1 LQRARV
7 ELGSILARPAPT
19 DLPTEFVE
27 ADTVAKLSD
36 ADRSLVVVLTRV
48 LGPKGLQTYADLL
61 QNTPAEPSVAAFDE
75 LPADTDDATRQD
87 IAEHLVPYIR
97 AINAAYPGLSESRA
111 DAPGGAR
118 FANETIATAMSD
130 LYNAAQL
137 DVLRRAQEILLRDSA
152 PKRRE
157 R

>member
-1 LQRARV
+1 
-7 ELGSILARPAPT
+7 
-19 DLPTEFVE
+19 
-27 ADTVAKLSD
+27 
-36 ADRSLVVVLTRV
+36 
-48 LGPKGLQTYADLL
+48 
-61 QNTPAEPSVAAFDE
+61 VAAFDE

-137 DVLRRAQEILLRDSA
+137 DVLRRAQEILRDSA